1 MYVLVVHEISLG
13 TVVGIAMKYMASEIL
28 HAKNMSC
35 NKLYS
40 INPTEMYWY
49 CYNNDARNSKSHFF

>member
-1 MYVLVVHEISLG
+1 MCMYVLVVHEISLG
-13 TVVGIAMKYMASEIL
+13 TVVRIAMECMASEIL
-28 HAKNMSC
+28 HAKNISC

-49 CYNNDARNSKSHFF
+49 CFNTEVHGSGN